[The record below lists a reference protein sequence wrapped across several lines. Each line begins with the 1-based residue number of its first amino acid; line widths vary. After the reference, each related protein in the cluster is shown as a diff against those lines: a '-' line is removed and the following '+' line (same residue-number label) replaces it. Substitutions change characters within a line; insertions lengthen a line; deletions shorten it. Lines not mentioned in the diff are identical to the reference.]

1 VEAVTILTDSLK
13 PATFPTGAECAG
25 AAIDASAKTPA
36 ILFNLCFNTMI
47 DLFLCG
53 GQE

>member
-1 VEAVTILTDSLK
+1 VEAVTILADLLK
-13 PATFPTGAECAG
+13 PVTLPTGAECAG

-47 DLFLCG
+47 ELF
-53 GQE
+53 

>member
-1 VEAVTILTDSLK
+1 MLADLMKL
-13 PATFPTGAECAG
+13 ATLPTGSECAG

-36 ILFNLCFNTMI
+36 ILFNLCFNTMM